1 MNVRAAFVSI
11 FQYMKLTRSYLTG
24 SYVGLSLAAFAGVV
38 VLATLHYT
46 CWARES
52 APQIHVERTPI
63 NRDPRLGTSFAPIV
77 KKVAP
82 SVVNI
87 FSTRFV
93 KERPRRNP
101 FANDPIFRQF
111 FGDQFPDDGDNREH
125 TRKEES
131 LGSGVIVAPNGY
143 ILTANHVVA
152 DADEVKV
159 SIGDDK
165 KEYPAKIIGKDAV
178 TDVAVLKI
186 SAEDLPAITLADS
199 DQLEVG
205 DVVLAIG
212 DPFGVGQTVTMGIVS
227 ALGRS
232 GFDFDGDNQPH
243 IQDFIQTDA
252 AINPGNSG
260 GALVDTEGRLV
271 GINTA
276 IISPSGGNNGIGFAV
291 PVNLARTVLERLI
304 SGGKMTRGYLGVVP
318 QDLNPGLAQQF
329 GLPDENGALVGDVV
343 PGSPADKAG
352 LQAGDVIVSVDG
364 KPITGADNLK
374 VVVSQLEPGSSAQV
388 GIIRGGS
395 TKTISVPLGTLAE
408 NGGPPGDQ
416 NDSDTVTSKTDAL
429 DGVTVA
435 DLDPQVREQ
444 LRLPDNIHGA
454 LVTEVDND
462 SNSADAGLQPND
474 VIVEINR
481 QPVKD
486 SDDAVRLCK
495 AAKGDQILL
504 KIWRR
509 FGNIGGTEY
518 LSVDNTKRP
527 Q

>member
-1 MNVRAAFVSI
+1 
-11 FQYMKLTRSYLTG
+11 MKLTRSFI
-24 SYVGLSLAAFAGVV
+24 GLSLATFTGVA

-52 APQIHVERTPI
+52 APQVRVDNVPI
-63 NRDPRLGTSFAPIV
+63 NRDPHLGTSYAPIV

-101 FANDPIFRQF
+101 FMNDPIFRQF
-111 FGDQFPDDGDNREH
+111 FGDQFPDNGDTREH

-131 LGSGVIVAPNGY
+131 LGSGVIVSPNGY

-152 DADEVKV
+152 DADEVKI

-186 SAEDLPAITLADS
+186 SAENLKAITLADS

-243 IQDFIQTDA
+243 IQNFIQTDA
-252 AINPGNSG
+252 AINPRTSG
-260 GALVDTEGRLV
+260 GALLDADGRLV

-291 PVNLARTVLERLI
+291 PVNMARTVLERLI
-304 SGGKMTRGYLGVVP
+304 NGGKVTRGYLGVVP
-318 QDLNPGLAQQF
+318 QDLSPGLAQQF
-329 GLPDENGALVGDVV
+329 GLSDENGALVGDVF
-343 PGSPADKAG
+343 PNSPAAKAG
-352 LQAGDVIVSVDG
+352 LKAGDVIVSVND
-364 KPITGADNLK
+364 KPVTGADNLK
-374 VVVSQLEPGSSAQV
+374 VAISQLDPKSDARV
-388 GIIRGGS
+388 GIVRDGAS
-395 TKTISVPLGTLAE
+395 KTIVVTLGTLPE
-408 NGGPPGDQ
+408 NGGVPDDQ
-416 NDSDTVTSKTDAL
+416 NDSDTAVAKTDAL

-435 DLDPQVREQ
+435 DLNESVRQQ
-444 LRLPDNIHGA
+444 LGLPDDFHGA
-454 LVTEVDND
+454 IVTQVDND

-474 VIVEINR
+474 IIVEINR

-486 SDDAVRLCK
+486 SDDAVHLCK
-495 AAKGDQILL
+495 TAKGDQILL
-504 KIWRR
+504 KIWRH
-509 FGNIGGTEY
+509 FGKTGSTLY